1 MTARR
6 YRPALRL
13 SAWGLGLLTAALS
26 WFSRNNLELPPELWG
41 DVAVAAKLRAPV
53 HEFPL
58 LWHNV
63 LSRFVEQFGLAGC
76 VSALKIAGAVSL
88 GLLSALTFR
97 FFAGFVAD
105 AADED
110 QDAFQMKRRRSA
122 KLAVTVLSTLLFVCS
137 EPVWLAGRVLS
148 PEMFA
153 LLLTMLALTL
163 LQRAAVQ
170 CSYRSLAALG
180 IFSGV
185 LAAETPL
192 GVLPPLGCAVL
203 LRFKDWDL
211 IPAGERPALG
221 NPVVITVAVRRM
233 IWSFVI
239 AWAVTLALNLAFYR
253 ADGGGGESDVNVF
266 LSGRSGHIQNDR

>member
-13 SAWGLGLLTAALS
+13 FAWGLGLLTAALS

-97 FFAGFVAD
+97 FFCRI
-105 AADED
+105 
-110 QDAFQMKRRRSA
+110 RRR
-122 KLAVTVLSTLLFVCS
+122 C
-137 EPVWLAGRVLS
+137 
-148 PEMFA
+148 
-153 LLLTMLALTL
+153 
-163 LQRAAVQ
+163 
-170 CSYRSLAALG
+170 
-180 IFSGV
+180 
-185 LAAETPL
+185 
-192 GVLPPLGCAVL
+192 
-203 LRFKDWDL
+203 
-211 IPAGERPALG
+211 
-221 NPVVITVAVRRM
+221 RR
-233 IWSFVI
+233 
-239 AWAVTLALNLAFYR
+239 
-253 ADGGGGESDVNVF
+253 
-266 LSGRSGHIQNDR
+266 